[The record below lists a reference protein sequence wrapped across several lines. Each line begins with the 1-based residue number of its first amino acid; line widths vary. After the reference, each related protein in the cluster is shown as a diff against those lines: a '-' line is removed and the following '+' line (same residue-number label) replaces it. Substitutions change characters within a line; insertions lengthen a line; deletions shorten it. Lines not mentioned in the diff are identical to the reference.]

1 MTTQLQVAIV
11 GGGLAGLCTA
21 ISLCRRG
28 AKVTIYDPRDVS
40 RSASWAAAGM
50 LAPAYEAATDAPEH
64 VGMFELLCEARDH
77 WDRWL
82 AEAWG
87 PDPSEIGFVA
97 GPSVALGQTAGQ
109 AGVFRRLVKHGRARE
124 MTPSELEDLSAIDS
138 SAVAGGFWTLR
149 DGQVDN
155 RALLG
160 WLREALLAQGVRFDP
175 RQVSDAELALG
186 ALDADTVVDAR
197 GWRAPSCKPVKGT
210 ALAVSPHPGLPHCVV
225 RWGRNYLVPKADR
238 VVLGAH
244 AMAGIVDTSVD
255 TAIVAELVEEA
266 AEVFPAVRECE
277 VLEAW
282 SGIRP
287 QSRDGAPLLG
297 WVSDGVYQVGGLY
310 RDGVLLAPLLGQ
322 WAASQIMGEPPA
334 DLAATFDPA
343 RAANQT

>member
-1 MTTQLQVAIV
+1 MKTQLQVAIV

-21 ISLCRRG
+21 INLCRRG
-28 AKVTIYDPRDVS
+28 AKVTIHDPRDVCL
-40 RSASWAAAGM
+40 SASWAAAGM

-64 VGMFELLCEARDH
+64 VGMFELLSEARDH
-77 WDRWL
+77 WDHWL
-82 AEAWG
+82 ADAWG
-87 PDPSEIGFVA
+87 PDPAAIGFVA

-109 AGVFRRLVKHGRARE
+109 AGVFRRLVKHGRAQQLDRG
-124 MTPSELEDLSAIDS
+124 ELEELATIDM
-138 SAVAGGFWTLR
+138 SAVAGGFWTFR

-160 WLREALLAQGVRFDP
+160 WLRDALLEQGVTFDT
-175 RQVSDAELALG
+175 RQVSDAELAPGALG
-186 ALDADTVVDAR
+186 ADAVVDAR

-210 ALAVSPHPGLPHCVV
+210 ALALSPHPGLPHCVV

-238 VVLGAH
+238 VILGAH
-244 AMAGIVDTSVD
+244 AMAGLVDTSVD

-287 QSRDGAPLLG
+287 QTRDGAPLLG

-310 RDGVLLAPLLGQ
+310 RDGVLLAPLLGY
-322 WAASQIMGEPPA
+322 WAACQILGEPPA
-334 DLAATFDPA
+334 ELATMFDPA
-343 RAANQT
+343 RTANQS